1 MARSL
6 ILIALTTILAV
17 TAQLLLKAGM
27 TQVGHISGEQL
38 ANPVRLVVMIVT
50 NPRIALAMPMYV
62 AGFFLWTIVL
72 SRVQLSFAHPLMAS
86 TYAIVPL
93 ASWLLLGETLSA
105 QKVLGIVVICVG
117 VFIVVSSQR

>member
-105 QKVLGIVVICVG
+105 QMVLGIVVICVG

>member
-1 MARSL
+1 MTRSL

-27 TQVGHISGEQL
+27 TQVGHIGGEQL
-38 ANPVRLVVMIVT
+38 ANPVRLVIMIVT

-62 AGFFLWTIVL
+62 AGFFLWTVVL

-93 ASWLLLGETLSA
+93 VSWLLLGETLSA
-105 QKVLGIVVICVG
+105 QKVLGIVVICIG